1 MATLEDL
8 TAQDS
13 GLLGV
18 VGPEGIDTTKKLKLA
33 QEELGVELAALL
45 PRVGVGLEHIVVT
58 TPLRMWQV
66 FRTLEMIYRDA
77 YYSQLNDRYKG
88 RQEEYRKLARWAEEK
103 LLEAGL
109 GIAADPV
116 PRPEMPQVTDAIGDL
131 QGGTYYV
138 CTAWVNAAGEEG
150 AASEWNSVAITG
162 GGAITVIPGSA
173 PPRAQGWNLYAGLS
187 AEEMWRQNEAPL
199 ALGTWTWAGP
209 LVAAGYAPG
218 NGQAPSYTRS
228 LPRILQ
234 RG

>member
-13 GLLGV
+13 GLLAV

-45 PRVGVGLEHIVVT
+45 PRVDVGLDHIVVT

-88 RQEEYRKLARWAEEK
+88 RQEEYRRLARWAEEK

-116 PRPEMPQVTDAIGDL
+116 PRAAMPELSEGIGDL

-138 CTAWVNAAGEEG
+138 CTAWVNQAGEEG
-150 AASEWNSVAITG
+150 AAGEWNSITISG
-162 GGAITVIPGSA
+162 GGAITVAPGSA
-173 PPRAQGWNLYAGLS
+173 PPRARGWNLYCGTS
-187 AEEMWRQNEAPL
+187 AEGMYRQNEAPVT
-199 ALGTWTWAGP
+199 AGTWTFPGP
-209 LVAAGYAPG
+209 LVTSGEQPG
-218 NGQAPSYTRS
+218 MGQAPSYTRS
-228 LPRILQ
+228 LPRVLQ